1 MKYIIENLKILLTV
15 IGLIAISLIIIASG
29 FFLANKIDK
38 IKDFYT
44 ILSSI
49 STTFAA
55 IGGLALLFV
64 TYFTFIDTKNQ
75 RKLEN
80 EPVITLRLVPDE
92 KNSNFINFSL
102 RNTGGGPAYDLNIV
116 FTPNVIYNTSTLNDL
131 AIFKRLPLLDKGE
144 KIEFLF
150 DSLIEYYNS
159 DKPKIINAS
168 ATYYVYPKNKR
179 KSKKIERCFELH
191 LEESKGQMQIVKK
204 DFNDIVKELEEIKHF
219 LAINNSFKNN
229 DSELLELKKEV
240 TNLKKKIDDLSSSG
254 GKNKC

>member
-1 MKYIIENLKILLTV
+1 MKYIIRKLKIIFTG
-15 IGLIAISLIIIASG
+15 IGLIIMSLAIIACG
-29 FFLANKIDK
+29 FFLVEKINK

-64 TYFTFIDTKNQ
+64 TYFTFVDTKDQ

-102 RNTGGGPAYDLNIV
+102 RNTGGGPAYDLNVV
-116 FTPNVIYNTSTLNDL
+116 FTPNLNYNKATLNDL
-131 AIFKRLPLLDKGE
+131 AIFKRLPLIDKGE

-159 DKPKIINAS
+159 DNPKIINAT

-179 KSKKIERCFELH
+179 KSKQIQRSFELN
-191 LEESKGQMQIVKK
+191 LEENKGQMQIVKK

-219 LAINNSFKNN
+219 LAISRSLTKN
-229 DSELLELKKEV
+229 EGTEVKELKNEV
-240 TNLKKKIDDLSSSG
+240 LDLKKKIEDISSG
-254 GKNKC
+254 EK